1 MVAGAFEASSGRGD
15 SGVRQHDALAADA
28 HQPAPLRRFHRFPGQ
43 SARNVPTGSRRTA
56 PICPAHRKHE
66 SGLQG
71 QEEAH
76 VSRQGAL
83 RLIRHPPSAIRRIH
97 PPPAPGSTPPST
109 TFKTKQIK
117 KERKTQKKNYLNISS
132 SNNNNKRSFETL
144 PCCSDDAYP
153 EVSWNHFRFSFYIY
167 INISLVLPLS
177 LPCVMMSPV
186 IIFFFSLSLSFRF
199 TMYTGTS
206 SMILGY
212 THTHTHTHTL
222 TEMRSHTST
231 IISDFKQ
238 QQMTHQPY
246 MYNFPYQFSIFFRFV
261 YYNSP
266 TTPNS
271 YITR

>member
-132 SNNNNKRSFETL
+132 SSNNNNNNNKRSFETL

-167 INISLVLPLS
+167 KYLSCSPSLFALRYDEPS
-177 LPCVMMSPV
+177 DN
-186 IIFFFSLSLSFRF
+186 FFFLSFSLLSVHDVHR
-199 TMYTGTS
+199 YIINDS
-206 SMILGY
+206 RLH
-212 THTHTHTHTL
+212 THTHTHTHTHSQKCDL
-222 TEMRSHTST
+222 THPPSFR
-231 IISDFKQ
+231 ISNNNK
-238 QQMTHQPY
+238 
-246 MYNFPYQFSIFFRFV
+246 
-261 YYNSP
+261 
-266 TTPNS
+266 
-271 YITR
+271 